1 MDPQSTDKVKSL
13 ESQLSSSRQAR
24 TSLLLFILSICSAMH
39 DAHANCRS
47 MRQTMNMGQAAGLAA
62 AMSLDTDAGAR
73 SINIRDLQER
83 LRRVGAVLERP
94 HEIAETAAEA
104 WRRNRSANLTSR

>member
-1 MDPQSTDKVKSL
+1 
-13 ESQLSSSRQAR
+13 
-24 TSLLLFILSICSAMH
+24 
-39 DAHANCRS
+39 
-47 MRQTMNMGQAAGLAA
+47 MNMGQTAGLAA

-104 WRRNRSANLTSR
+104 WRRNRSADLTTR